1 LKAWQ
6 KPRKEN
12 PRKVVLG
19 ENDGSQKVRKQ
30 KGVVKKGKWQ
40 KTGEKVDR
48 RQNSTKLVIR

>member
-40 KTGEKVDR
+40 KTEEKVDR